1 MQYNSSRRRSV
12 TGRDARATRPVVDPI
27 MVSRSRDL
35 LERAY
40 VLLDNADGV
49 ADGAERFRQY
59 YLAAL
64 RGAGAELAV
73 YEPPGRPRRRG
84 SANAWSRIAVVAPA
98 LAGEADVFASLSP
111 TRMRIESGIVRTIDT
126 KYVTAM
132 RAAVTGF
139 LRRVEDLII
148 AYEQGRLEQQTDAM
162 GHTA

>member
-59 YLAAL
+59 L
-64 RGAGAELAV
+64 
-73 YEPPGRPRRRG
+73 
-84 SANAWSRIAVVAPA
+84 
-98 LAGEADVFASLSP
+98 SL
-111 TRMRIESGIVRTIDT
+111 IHI
-126 KYVTAM
+126 
-132 RAAVTGF
+132 
-139 LRRVEDLII
+139 
-148 AYEQGRLEQQTDAM
+148 
-162 GHTA
+162 